1 MRIQLNLPF
10 FPDYLIPIITD
21 SVELKQFLI
30 QGNFV
35 TDKVSDT
42 NNVTIVI
49 FEFLSSLKEFESLL
63 TSILTKN
70 SIKEHIITQD
80 MEKENTI
87 VILKAGDLEQLGILV
102 CDFCVAVFHS
112 EDENIFIRGH
122 IIFIK
127 SQYHDC
133 RK

>member
-1 MRIQLNLPF
+1 MMIQVNLSF

-21 SVELKQFLI
+21 SFELKQFLI

-42 NNVTIVI
+42 NNVTTVI
-49 FEFLSSLKEFESLL
+49 FEFPGSLKEFESLL

-70 SIKEHIITQD
+70 SIKEYIITQD

-87 VILKAGDLEQLGILV
+87 VILKSGDLEQLGILV
-102 CDFCVAVFHS
+102 CDFCGAVFHS
-112 EDENIFIRGH
+112 EDEKYIHQRAHYF
-122 IIFIK
+122 
-127 SQYHDC
+127 Y
-133 RK
+133 